1 MSAIDDFGCDVD
13 GCDADAAELIAT
25 DDDVRV
31 LLCQRH
37 HAEAETGWVTLANGR
52 ILYWDGFSGWS
63 LMPEPVE
70 VGR

>member
-1 MSAIDDFGCDVD
+1 MSAIDDFGCDAA
-13 GCDADAAELIAT
+13 GCDTNAAELVET
-25 DDDVRV
+25 DDGARV

-37 HAEAETGWVTLANGR
+37 HDAAERDHVRLANGR